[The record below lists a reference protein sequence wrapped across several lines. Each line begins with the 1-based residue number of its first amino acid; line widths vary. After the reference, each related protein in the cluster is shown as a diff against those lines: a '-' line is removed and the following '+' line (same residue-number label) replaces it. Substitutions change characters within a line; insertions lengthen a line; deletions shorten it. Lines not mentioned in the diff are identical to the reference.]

1 MYKVLRQCL
10 AHAEHSVSVC
20 CRLKPLT
27 FFSSPTSSMEGSL
40 LLSSEPLLGLQLL
53 VETSWSQHC
62 ALLGPKT
69 VPRPAMYG
77 AIFLSL
83 NTLVDENMAHTH
95 VDRVLLGV
103 KGRRGL

>member
-10 AHAEHSVSVC
+10 AHAEPSVSVC

-27 FFSSPTSSMEGSL
+27 FSSPTSPMKGSL

-53 VETSWSQHC
+53 LETSWIQHC

-69 VPRPAMYG
+69 VPGPAMYG
-77 AIFLSL
+77 VIFLSL